1 MAMTQQCIQRH
12 YEGAW
17 KTQSDA
23 ATNLRDIAYSS
34 PIEDAIV
41 YPLYRQMIADLRLK
55 ATGGDVLDIGSGAGR
70 WIRFFLENFSPKKL
84 VGADYTQG
92 SIDLLNK
99 WFPDGSAPQTDLSFR
114 LADITSPTLD
124 FGQQF
129 DLINIAN
136 VLFHIPE
143 ADLFNNAIANLKK
156 HVKRDG
162 MIVTTEYLPRA
173 PVRTQWMLVRDRYHF
188 EQTIKQAGLRIVA
201 IKAFNIFANDPMG
214 IEGPDDGPRGDF
226 NKVRAMIRSLG
237 AANAASA
244 ETTGFV
250 INFLTEIEKAILHFC
265 ADRIPDIEM
274 PSQKLVFLAPA

>member
-41 YPLYRQMIADLRLK
+41 YPLYRRMIADLRLK

-70 WIRFFLENFSPKKL
+70 WIRFFLENFAPKKL
-84 VGADYTQG
+84 IGADYTQG

-99 WFPDGSAPQTDLSFR
+99 WFPTGSAPQTDLSFR
-114 LADITSPTLD
+114 LADITNPALD
-124 FGQQF
+124 LGQQF

-188 EQTIKQAGLRIVA
+188 EQSINQAGLRIVA

-250 INFLTEIEKAILHFC
+250 ISFLTEIEKALLNFC

>member
-99 WFPDGSAPQTDLSFR
+99 WFPTGSAPQTDLSFR

-124 FGQQF
+124 LGQQF

-188 EQTIKQAGLRIVA
+188 EQAIKQAGLRIVA

-244 ETTGFV
+244 QTTGFV
-250 INFLTEIEKAILHFC
+250 INFLTEIEKAILNFC